1 MPAKKRCEFQ
11 SSETRCNQAV
21 LRIVGQC
28 PHCRLQFCGE
38 VRLLPIVSPLLWLT
52 VAAPLQHRMP
62 EHHECQNLES
72 CRQQAFEKNKA
83 KLESERTVAS
93 KMAAA

>member
-1 MPAKKRCEFQ
+1 MPAKKRCQLQ
-11 SSETRCNQAV
+11 SEPRCNQAV
-21 LRIVGQC
+21 LRLVGQC
-28 PHCRLQFCGE
+28 PHCRLEFCST
-38 VRLLPIVSPLLWLT
+38 VRPTHVSITPQWLT
-52 VAAPLQHRMP
+52 LLQQRMP

-93 KMAAA
+93 KMAMA

>member
-1 MPAKKRCEFQ
+1 MPAKKRCQFE
-11 SSETRCNQAV
+11 SEVRCNSAA

-28 PHCRLQFCGE
+28 PHCRADFCG
-38 VRLLPIVSPLLWLT
+38 T
-52 VAAPLQHRMP
+52 HRMP
-62 EHHECQNLES
+62 EHHNCQNLAS

-93 KMAAA
+93 KMAMA

>member
-1 MPAKKRCEFQ
+1 MPAKKRCQLQ
-11 SSETRCNQAV
+11 SEPRCNQAV
-21 LRIVGQC
+21 LRLVGQC
-28 PHCRLQFCGE
+28 PHCRLEFCG
-38 VRLLPIVSPLLWLT
+38 T
-52 VAAPLQHRMP
+52 HRMP

-93 KMAAA
+93 KMAMA

>member
-1 MPAKKRCEFQ
+1 MATCVPYSLF
-11 SSETRCNQAV
+11 V
-21 LRIVGQC
+21 
-28 PHCRLQFCGE
+28 P
-38 VRLLPIVSPLLWLT
+38 VRRLT
-52 VAAPLQHRMP
+52 VARPPPQHRMP

>member
-1 MPAKKRCEFQ
+1 MATYVPPSF
-11 SSETRCNQAV
+11 
-21 LRIVGQC
+21 
-28 PHCRLQFCGE
+28 
-38 VRLLPIVSPLLWLT
+38 VSNTPWLT
-52 VAAPLQHRMP
+52 VAIPPQHRMP

-72 CRQQAFEKNKA
+72 CKQQAFEKNKA